1 MMRHGEAENN
11 VIHTLAGRRLE
22 FHLTEKGKLQV
33 ADVAH
38 KLKAIHVDQMYTSP
52 VTRAVETSKIVSK
65 EIGIDYK
72 IDERLTETEMGSIAG
87 MSYDGVLEKHGNLF
101 NKFYGD
107 DEKMSRDVGVE
118 RFSAIGARIDDM
130 LDYVAEKHP
139 DKNVLLVTHLDPIKS
154 TISKIL
160 DLKPDAIFK
169 MVIRNASLTVLRHG
183 STDYTLLAFNVM
195 DISRYNS
202 E

>member
-1 MMRHGEAENN
+1 
-11 VIHTLAGRRLE
+11 
-22 FHLTEKGKLQV
+22 
-33 ADVAH
+33 
-38 KLKAIHVDQMYTSP
+38 
-52 VTRAVETSKIVSK
+52 
-65 EIGIDYK
+65 
-72 IDERLTETEMGSIAG
+72 
-87 MSYDGVLEKHGNLF
+87 LEKHGNLF